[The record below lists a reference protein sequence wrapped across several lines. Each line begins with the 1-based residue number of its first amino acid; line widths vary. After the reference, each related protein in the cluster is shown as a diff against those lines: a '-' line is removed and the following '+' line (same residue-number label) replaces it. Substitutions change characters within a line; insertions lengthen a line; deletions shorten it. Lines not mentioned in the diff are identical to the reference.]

1 MCIHLPAMISLRHST
16 CTTRA
21 RCTVHTRTNNT
32 YTHTLHVYLNL
43 VSSFIYLF
51 FFPSRHY
58 NNPEKCRSPDPVQH
72 YTATSARLAVLLRAP
87 SETRSSPCP
96 YTSLFWKKKI
106 TTRVNYSLS
115 SCNIFPSIRVV
126 RVRVPEWPFFL
137 CSVGGAYLRLN
148 STRSPHDDD
157 LSPAL
162 PVDHCHVFGLLQ
174 HRHRRRCHWPLRPKH
189 LRHLRVFARQC
200 SAYNGQLHVFEYNQ
214 DKGISI
220 SCIYICYF
228 ISLCTINRGVKV
240 MLKLCDKKKNV

>member
-1 MCIHLPAMISLRHST
+1 MSL
-16 CTTRA
+16 A
-21 RCTVHTRTNNT
+21 RPGAA
-32 YTHTLHVYLNL
+32 LHCN
-43 VSSFIYLF
+43 I
-51 FFPSRHY
+51 
-58 NNPEKCRSPDPVQH
+58 RS
-72 YTATSARLAVLLRAP
+72 A
-87 SETRSSPCP
+87 SSPP
-96 YTSLFWKKKI
+96 PSSVRNAFFAVSVHIVVLKKKI
-106 TTRVNYSLS
+106 TTRVNHSLS

-137 CSVGGAYLRLN
+137 CSVGGAHLRLN

-162 PVDHCHVFGLLQ
+162 PVDHRHVFGLLQ